1 MFNKRNEPEERR
13 SEEPVVPPI
22 GAVQASTPGPA
33 SAATPRPSGGTAAC
47 IGATLRIRG
56 DLSGDEDLILQ
67 GALEGTV
74 ELRKHQLTI
83 GKDGSL
89 NATVHARV
97 IEVEGRV
104 EGDLHGEERVV
115 LRGSANVKGNIVA
128 PRVSLE
134 DGCRFKG
141 AIDMEPAGAAEATAK
156 RGNVAGF
163 KAARSAEAAPAN
175 EAPKAT
181 GP

>member
-1 MFNKRNEPEERR
+1 MFNKRNEPEDRR
-13 SEEPVVPPI
+13 AEEFEVPPMS
-22 GAVQASTPGPA
+22 APRAPA
-33 SAATPRPSGGTAAC
+33 AAPPAPTGNPRPSGTPSC
-47 IGATLRIRG
+47 VGATLRIRG
-56 DLSGDEDLILQ
+56 DLSGDEDLVVQ

-74 ELRKHQLTI
+74 ELRKNQLTV

-141 AIDMEPAGAAEATAK
+141 AIDMEPVGAVEPSQK

-163 KAARSAEAAPAN
+163 KSLKNADSAVPN
-175 EAPKAT
+175 EAPKTT
-181 GP
+181 GA